1 MTYRVVHR
9 TRYHYESEVLA
20 SYGETHLHPRES
32 HGQQTYASTLAIDPF
47 PEHYRERRDFFGNRA
62 THFTVLEPH
71 LDLVVTAT
79 SLVDVSGRD
88 EARDSIADIPWE
100 QARDLLREDGGRET
114 IDARQY
120 VLEST
125 LAVRSPEA
133 TEYAATSFTPG
144 RPLGEAL
151 ADVASRLH
159 AEFEFAPGATTVST
173 PIAEVLEK
181 RAGVCQDFAHLT
193 ISALRGLGLAAR
205 YVSGYLETVPPPGRE
220 RLVGADVSHAWVS
233 VFVPR
238 VGWVDVDPTNDQFV
252 NDRYVTVA
260 WGRDYADVP
269 PLKGVVYTEAKV
281 QDLTVTVDVET
292 IADDDPALVAALGD
306 DPAPEDE

>member
-9 TRYHYESEVLA
+9 TCYRYESEVQA
-20 SYGETHLHPRES
+20 SYGETHLHPREV
-32 HGQQTYASTLAIDPF
+32 HGQQTYGSTIAIDPF

-79 SLVDVSGRD
+79 SLVDVRGRD
-88 EARDSIADIPWE
+88 EVLPGVADVSWE
-100 QARDLLREDGGRET
+100 QARDLLRDDDGPDT
-114 IDARQY
+114 IEARQY
-120 VLEST
+120 VLESAQ
-125 LAVRSPEA
+125 AVRSPEA
-133 TEYAATSFTPG
+133 TAYVAPSFTPG
-144 RPLGEAL
+144 RPLVEAL

-159 AEFEFAPGATTVST
+159 ADFEFAPGATTVST
-173 PIAEVLEK
+173 PIAEVLEQ
-181 RAGVCQDFAHLT
+181 RTGVCQDFAHLT

-205 YVSGYLETVPPPGRE
+205 YVSGYLETVPPPGAD

-269 PLKGVVYTEAKV
+269 PMKGVVYTEAKE
-281 QDLTVTVDVET
+281 QELTVTVDVEP
-292 IADDDPALVAALGD
+292 IADDDPVLVAALGGD
-306 DPAPEDE
+306 DE